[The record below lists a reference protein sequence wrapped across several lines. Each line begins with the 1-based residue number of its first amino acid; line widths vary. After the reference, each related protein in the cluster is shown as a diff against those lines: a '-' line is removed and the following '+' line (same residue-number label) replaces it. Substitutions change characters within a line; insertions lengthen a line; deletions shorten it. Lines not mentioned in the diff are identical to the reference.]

1 MYSGVY
7 LFLKVVE
14 KKIFLKKKVMECI
27 FEYTLTTLTTFQESV
42 KNDLLVV
49 EVKLILNHLKPTALR
64 NPLRRIATSP
74 VNFES
79 IPSC

>member
-7 LFLKVVE
+7 LILKVVE

-27 FEYTLTTLTTFQESV
+27 VKYTLTTLTTLCKLV

-49 EVKLILNHLKPTALR
+49 EVK
-64 NPLRRIATSP
+64 
-74 VNFES
+74 
-79 IPSC
+79 PS

>member
-27 FEYTLTTLTTFQESV
+27 FEYTLTTLTTLLESV

-49 EVKLILNHLKPTALR
+49 EVKPILNQSQTNGSRKS
-64 NPLRRIATSP
+64 IA
-74 VNFES
+74 
-79 IPSC
+79 

>member
-7 LFLKVVE
+7 LFPKVVE

-49 EVKLILNHLKPTALR
+49 EVKPILD
-64 NPLRRIATSP
+64 
-74 VNFES
+74 
-79 IPSC
+79 

>member
-27 FEYTLTTLTTFQESV
+27 VKYTLPTLTTFQESV

-49 EVKLILNHLKPTALR
+49 EVKPMSNHIKPCQTKGSR
-64 NPLRRIATSP
+64 KSIAYDCHFSKR
-74 VNFES
+74 V
-79 IPSC
+79 